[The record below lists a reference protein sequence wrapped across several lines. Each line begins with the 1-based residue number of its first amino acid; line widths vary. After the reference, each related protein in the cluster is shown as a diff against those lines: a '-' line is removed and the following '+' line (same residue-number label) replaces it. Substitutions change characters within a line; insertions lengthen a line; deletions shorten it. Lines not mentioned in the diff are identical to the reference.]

1 MGSLT
6 ERFTGY
12 KPLSYEVSANVAGG
26 QFVVADT
33 ANPGKV
39 KPALAAEAALWL
51 GMAKYDAE
59 PGVEFGESAVQYYNV
74 PINNPTP
81 RHVACPHLGVY
92 DVVNVGGT
100 AIPVGQPLTLNDDG
114 YAVAGVV
121 GGATPTDARAIVG
134 ICLGAVVNGV
144 WSATPVAASATA
156 VYRIRLGR
164 V

>member
-12 KPLSYEVSANVAGG
+12 KPLSYEVSTAVAGG

-39 KPALAAEAALWL
+39 KPAVVADAHLWL

-59 PGVEFGESAVQYYNV
+59 EGVEFGASAVQYYNV

-92 DVVNVGGT
+92 DITNVDEENI
-100 AIPVGQPLTLNDDG
+100 AVGHPLTVNADG
-114 YAVAGVV
+114 YAVAAVIGETEP
-121 GGATPTDARAIVG
+121 TPERAIVG
-134 ICLGAVVNGV
+134 ICLGAVTNGT
-144 WSATPVAASATA
+144 WTGKA
-156 VYRIRLGR
+156 VTTTDTTYRIRLGR